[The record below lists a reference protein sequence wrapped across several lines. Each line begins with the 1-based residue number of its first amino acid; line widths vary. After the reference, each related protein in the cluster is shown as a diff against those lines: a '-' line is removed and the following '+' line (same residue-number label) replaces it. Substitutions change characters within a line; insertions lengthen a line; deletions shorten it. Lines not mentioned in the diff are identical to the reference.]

1 MSTPMSREHL
11 AGIPDGPVPTADPA
25 EPPHPLTADLIRQRL
40 TDSLTA
46 AWPRMAYADHVA
58 DVADSAMSVVLPLT
72 TQLGN
77 EVSRWQSEVAQALA
91 DRDRARAA
99 AVVLEQITAEAAR
112 LLRVGLP
119 GQALAVLESDG
130 RPLGP
135 CGVPS
140 FIDDTPR
147 ARSAGYR
154 GAHHDPD
161 RGRDLDEE

>member
-1 MSTPMSREHL
+1 MSTPMPRERL
-11 AGIPDGPVPTADPA
+11 AGIPDGPVPTAAPA
-25 EPPHPLTADLIRQRL
+25 EPPHPLNADLIRRRL

-58 DVADSAMSVVLPLT
+58 DVTDSVMDVVLPLT
-72 TQLGN
+72 AQLGD
-77 EVSRWQSEVAQALA
+77 EASGWQSEAAQALA

-99 AVVLEQITAEAAR
+99 AVALEQITAEAAR
-112 LLRVGLP
+112 LLRAGLP

-135 CGVPS
+135 CGVSS

-147 ARSAGYR
+147 ARPAGHG

-161 RGRDLDEE
+161 EE

>member
-1 MSTPMSREHL
+1 MSTPMSRERL
-11 AGIPDGPVPTADPA
+11 ADIPDGPVPTADPA
-25 EPPHPLTADLIRQRL
+25 EPPHPLPADLIRQRL

-58 DVADSAMSVVLPLT
+58 DVTDSVMSVVLPFT
-72 TQLGN
+72 TQLGD
-77 EVSRWQSEVAQALA
+77 EVSGWQSEAGQALA
-91 DRDRARAA
+91 DRDRARAS
-99 AVVLEQITAEAAR
+99 AVALEQITAEAAR

-130 RPLGP
+130 RPLDP

-147 ARSAGYR
+147 ARPVGHG
-154 GAHHDPD
+154 GAHCGPD